1 MSRSERRTGS
11 GSVSSRDDGRIA
23 RCQPDGANPT
33 GSATEP
39 RVLSPAER
47 RAVYTP
53 AAQPPPMEVALVCVG
68 DELLAGDTVNTNAAW
83 LGERLTERGVD
94 VDRVTVVPD
103 RVAEIA
109 RTVNEDRAR
118 HDAVVV
124 TGGLGPTHDDRTMAG
139 VAAAVGRSLAPSDAV
154 FERLT
159 TEGGYATG
167 DLADGTTHIPEG
179 ARPLHNPEGV
189 APGCVVENVY
199 VLPGVPA
206 EMEAMFET
214 VAGEFE
220 GQRRHVGSVTVD
232 EPESALVDRL
242 ATLQERFDVTV
253 GSYPG
258 EAVRV
263 KLESADEP
271 ELEAA
276 LEWLRANVEEA

>member
-1 MSRSERRTGS
+1 
-11 GSVSSRDDGRIA
+11 
-23 RCQPDGANPT
+23 
-33 GSATEP
+33 
-39 RVLSPAER
+39 
-47 RAVYTP
+47 
-53 AAQPPPMEVALVCVG
+53 MEVALVCVG

-94 VDRVTVVPD
+94 VERVTVVPD

-109 RTVNEDRAR
+109 RPVNEDRAR
-118 HDAVVV
+118 YDAVVV

-139 VAAAVGRSLAPSDAV
+139 VAAAVGRSLAPSDV
-154 FERLT
+154 VLERLT
-159 TEGGYATG
+159 TEDGYANE
-167 DLADGTTHIPEG
+167 DLADGTTHIPER

-220 GQRRHVGSVTVD
+220 GERRHVGSVTVD

-258 EAVRV
+258 EDVRV
-263 KLESADEP
+263 KLESADEA